1 MSETGREMPGM
12 RADILKDLAAL
23 RGFVTPGEVAQFEAS
38 EGRPD
43 LPVWEDGQE
52 DAPAA
57 VDLDV
62 PGGGP
67 PLKRALDA
75 SGERGFNREK
85 NDALLLK
92 LEVLEALAIGVAL
105 AGEHGAE
112 MVEAFV
118 ADASRCGG
126 EGVPTA
132 LLGSVAAT
140 VAPLLDGDAHSSVR
154 MSRVSARLLTLLRS
168 SPGGMGRLMRS
179 RLLSF
184 IRHVWLPDHE
194 GECDGDPWLRF
205 FLDFAAEAEEVRC
218 TVWADNL
225 RIAVWG
231 MYRSGV
237 SVREPDKLLVAAA
250 DGLDRTLDSFDA
262 QRGTLLTTYGF
273 QWVRSQVQREWMN
286 TAHVLR
292 LPAYQWEEKTKIWR
306 SEIEFRLKEGCVPSG
321 AELADAVE
329 LDEPTLAK
337 KLASQR
343 PGVPAGVRWLADGG
357 EAVDLA
363 LARDQMTLADLEWGA
378 LVRQALGELA
388 LQLTDREHYVLSRRF
403 GLDNSE
409 PASLETIG
417 GEMGVTRERIR
428 QIETKA
434 LERIR
439 GTSREL
445 LAQWHRLYGYEPTP
459 STPPTS

>member
-1 MSETGREMPGM
+1 MPGA
-12 RADILKDLAAL
+12 RVDILEDLAAL
-23 RGFVTPGEVAQFEAS
+23 RGFVTPSEVAQFGAS
-38 EGRPD
+38 EGRSG

-57 VDLDV
+57 VDLGV
-62 PGGGP
+62 PEGGP

-75 SGERGFNREK
+75 SKEKGFDRKE

-126 EGVPTA
+126 EGIPTG
-132 LLGSVAAT
+132 LIDRVAAT
-140 VAPLLDGDAHSSVR
+140 VAPLLGRDANSSVR
-154 MSRVSARLLTLLRS
+154 MSRVSARLLTLFRRS
-168 SPGGMGRLMRS
+168 SGGLGRLMRS
-179 RLLSF
+179 RLLGF
-184 IRHVWLPDHE
+184 IRHTWWPENGSRCGGARWHQVFQDL
-194 GECDGDPWLRF
+194 L
-205 FLDFAAEAEEVRC
+205 AEHDVVRR
-218 TVWADNL
+218 TIWADNL

-292 LPAYQWEEKTKIWR
+292 LPAYQWEDKTKIWR
-306 SEIEFRLKEGCVPSG
+306 SEIEFRLNEGCVPSG
-321 AELADAVE
+321 TELADAAE

-337 KLASQR
+337 KLASHR
-343 PGVPAGVRWLADGG
+343 LGVPAGVRWLADGG
-357 EAVDLA
+357 EAVELA
-363 LARDQMTLADLEWGA
+363 VARDQTSLADLEWDE
-378 LVRQALGELA
+378 LVHQALDELV
-388 LQLTDREHYVLSRRF
+388 LQLKERELFVLTRRF

-409 PASLETIG
+409 PVSLETIG
-417 GEMGVTRERIR
+417 RELGVTREWVR

-445 LAQWHRLYGYEPTP
+445 LTQWHRLYGYEPTP